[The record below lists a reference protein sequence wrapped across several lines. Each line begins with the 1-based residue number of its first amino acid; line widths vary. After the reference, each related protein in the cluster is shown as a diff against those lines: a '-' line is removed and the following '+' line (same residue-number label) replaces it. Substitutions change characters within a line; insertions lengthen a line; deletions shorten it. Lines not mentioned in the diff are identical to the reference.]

1 MPPAARGKRQH
12 KNRILTSLPFRVVV
26 FLALALLPIGL
37 LAIWQTRDLAEE
49 ASRRTS
55 LDLLALTELAASEQ
69 RRLFERGLGAGD
81 ALGSILELVNDDP
94 AACSDFM
101 SSYRDRAD
109 LFSLV
114 GFLSADGQ
122 LLCSSA
128 GTAVDLST
136 NPELAD
142 LLADPRVSMIR
153 VEEPVVSPTPVISL
167 FDPVMANGVFMGFI
181 ILSTPQSELN
191 AVEPPETSEFDYR
204 ALLTIEADGRIL
216 TGDNRPDFDPAIM
229 PQAPLQDLLSD
240 GRYTFEARSQD
251 GNVRLY
257 AMIPLLPDVAYA
269 MTIWPMWTNMGSS
282 PAQIVSS
289 SIFPLMMWLA
299 SLLVAY
305 FAVHR
310 LVVGE
315 VRSLSNQMQQFAA
328 NRSLPKR
335 QRRSNSSIE
344 FVELEETF
352 VQMSYDLIEDEAKM
366 EDALREKNVLLKEVH
381 HRVKNNLQMI
391 SSIMNMQIRQSANP
405 KTRTI
410 LQRLQDRILGL
421 ATVHRFLYQADDLG
435 KTDTGAL
442 LRDIT
447 QNQFQ
452 SLDGNDSIRVRTD
465 FEPIVMFPDQAL
477 PLALLVGEMS
487 TNALKYVGA
496 PPEKQ
501 AHIDI
506 SLRREESGQIKLKCE
521 NTKRPGEIHE
531 QTDVVGAG
539 LGKQLI
545 RAFSLQLGTTPKIEE
560 QDDFFAVTVVFT
572 VTEFQPA
579 PLDY

>member
-1 MPPAARGKRQH
+1 MPSAKRE
-12 KNRILTSLPFRVVV
+12 KPRNRNRILTSLPFRVVV

-37 LAIWQTRDLAEE
+37 LAIWQTRDLADE

-81 ALGSILELVNDDP
+81 ALDSILGLVNEDP
-94 AACSDFM
+94 TACNDFM
-101 SSYRDRAD
+101 TTYRERAD

-114 GFLSADGQ
+114 GFLAADGQ
-122 LLCSSA
+122 MLCSSA
-128 GTAVDLST
+128 GRAVDLST
-136 NPELAD
+136 NPELSE
-142 LLADPRVSMIR
+142 LLADPRVAMIR

-167 FDPVMANGVFMGFI
+167 FDPVISDGVFLGFI
-181 ILSTPQSELN
+181 ILSTPQSELS

-216 TGDNRPDFDPAIM
+216 TGDNLPDFDPAMM
-229 PQAPLQDLLSD
+229 PQAPIRDLLSD
-240 GRYTFEARSQD
+240 RRYTFESRSQD
-251 GNVRLY
+251 GNMRLY
-257 AMIPLLPDVAYA
+257 AMIPLLPEVAYA
-269 MTIWPMWTNMGSS
+269 MTIWPRQTTMGTS

-289 SIFPLMMWLA
+289 SIFPLLMWLA
-299 SLLVAY
+299 SLFVAY

-315 VRSLSNQMQQFAA
+315 VRSLSGQMRQFAA

-344 FVELEETF
+344 FAELEETF

-391 SSIMNMQIRQSANP
+391 SSIMNMQIRQSTNP

-421 ATVHRFLYQADDLG
+421 ATVHRYLYQADDLG

-452 SLDGNDSIRVRTD
+452 SLDGDESIRVTTD

-477 PLALLVGEMS
+477 PLALLVGEMT

-496 PPEKQ
+496 PAGEQ
-501 AHIDI
+501 AQIDI

-521 NTKRPGEIHE
+521 NTRNPSDSSDDADQGG
-531 QTDVVGAG
+531 TG

-560 QDDFFAVTVVFT
+560 SDALFAVTVVFT

>member
-1 MPPAARGKRQH
+1 MPSSKRE
-12 KNRILTSLPFRVVV
+12 KPRNRNRILTSLPFRVVV

-49 ASRRTS
+49 ASRRTR

-81 ALGSILELVNDDP
+81 ALGSILGLVSEDP
-94 AACSDFM
+94 AACNDFM
-101 SSYRDRAD
+101 TTYRDRAD

-122 LLCSSA
+122 MLCSSA
-128 GTAVDLST
+128 GRAVDLST
-136 NPELAD
+136 NPELSK
-142 LLADPRVSMIR
+142 LLADPRVAMIR

-167 FDPVMANGVFMGFI
+167 FDPVISDGVFLGFI
-181 ILSTPQSELN
+181 ILSTPQSELSP
-191 AVEPPETSEFDYR
+191 VEPPATSEFDYR

-216 TGDNRPDFDPAIM
+216 SGDSRPDFDPALM
-229 PQAPLQDLLSD
+229 PQAPLRDLLSD
-240 GRYTFEARSQD
+240 RRYTFEARSQD
-251 GNVRLY
+251 GNMRLY
-257 AMIPLLPDVAYA
+257 AMIPLLPKVAYA
-269 MTIWPMWTNMGSS
+269 MTIWPRQTTMGTS

-289 SIFPLMMWLA
+289 SIFPLLMWLA

-315 VRSLSNQMQQFAA
+315 VRSLSGQMRQFAA

-344 FVELEETF
+344 FAELEETF

-391 SSIMNMQIRQSANP
+391 SSIMNMQIRQSTNP

-421 ATVHRFLYQADDLG
+421 ATVHRYLYQADDLG
-435 KTDTGAL
+435 KSDTGAL

-452 SLDGNDSIRVRTD
+452 SLDGDDSIRVTTD

-477 PLALLVGEMS
+477 PLALLVGEMT

-496 PPEKQ
+496 PAGKKAQ
-501 AHIDI
+501 IDI
-506 SLRREESGQIKLKCE
+506 SLRQEESGQIKLKCE
-521 NTKRPGEIHE
+521 NTRNPGHSSDDAD
-531 QTDVVGAG
+531 QGGTG

-560 QDDFFAVTVVFT
+560 ADDLFAVTVVFT

>member
-1 MPPAARGKRQH
+1 MPSAKRE
-12 KNRILTSLPFRVVV
+12 KPRNRNRILTSLPFRVVV

-81 ALGSILELVNDDP
+81 ALGSILGLVNEDP
-94 AACSDFM
+94 TACNDFM
-101 SSYRDRAD
+101 TTYRERAD

-114 GFLSADGQ
+114 GFLAADGQ
-122 LLCSSA
+122 MLCSSA
-128 GTAVDLST
+128 GRAVDLST
-136 NPELAD
+136 NPELSE
-142 LLADPRVSMIR
+142 LLADPRVAMIR

-167 FDPVMANGVFMGFI
+167 FDPVISDGVFLGFI
-181 ILSTPQSELN
+181 ILSTPQSELS

-204 ALLTIEADGRIL
+204 APE
-216 TGDNRPDFDPAIM
+216 
-229 PQAPLQDLLSD
+229 
-240 GRYTFEARSQD
+240 
-251 GNVRLY
+251 
-257 AMIPLLPDVAYA
+257 VAYA
-269 MTIWPMWTNMGSS
+269 MTIWPRQTTMGTS

-289 SIFPLMMWLA
+289 SIFPLLMWLA
-299 SLLVAY
+299 SLFVAY

-315 VRSLSNQMQQFAA
+315 VRSLSGQMRQFAA

-344 FVELEETF
+344 FAELEETF

-391 SSIMNMQIRQSANP
+391 SSIMNMQIRQSTNP

-421 ATVHRFLYQADDLG
+421 ATVHRYLYQADDLG

-452 SLDGNDSIRVRTD
+452 SLDGDESIRVTTD

-477 PLALLVGEMS
+477 PLALLVGEMT

-496 PPEKQ
+496 PAGEQ
-501 AHIDI
+501 AQIDI

-521 NTKRPGEIHE
+521 NTRNPSDSSDDADQGG
-531 QTDVVGAG
+531 TG

-560 QDDFFAVTVVFT
+560 SDALFAVTVVFT